1 MWNDNENNVKIP
13 TYLLNGRRYFEKVLT
28 GFVVLL
34 LIITASNMILKKGS
48 NKTASVN
55 TEAIESTL
63 VKSMEETKVEKRN

>member
-1 MWNDNENNVKIP
+1 MGGGILK
-13 TYLLNGRRYFEKVLT
+13 KVLT

-48 NKTASVN
+48 NKTASIN

-63 VKSMEETKVEKRN
+63 VKSMEETKAEKRN